1 MRNLCF
7 FSIGIYNITVV
18 SICHPITLILTIQEY
33 CPRCRIIINTDSQQF
48 ADGSNW
54 QIVGFT
60 SGDISM
66 TFFKCEY
73 LSRFNFQLY
82 LAFHTALH
90 MPALL
95 RLKKCERYRMFCP
108 LSQLI
113 VQSHI
118 RPARF
123 LFRNTNVPKNLLQVF
138 SHFLSSTVGKSFQPC
153 SSFSKMESFK

>member
-60 SGDISM
+60 AGDISI
-66 TFFKCEY
+66 ENG
-73 LSRFNFQLY
+73 R
-82 LAFHTALH
+82 
-90 MPALL
+90 
-95 RLKKCERYRMFCP
+95 R
-108 LSQLI
+108 
-113 VQSHI
+113 
-118 RPARF
+118 RF
-123 LFRNTNVPKNLLQVF
+123 LSVCNGNIRTCGNL
-138 SHFLSSTVGKSFQPC
+138 FLAIQSNIGEIICYFP
-153 SSFSKMESFK
+153 